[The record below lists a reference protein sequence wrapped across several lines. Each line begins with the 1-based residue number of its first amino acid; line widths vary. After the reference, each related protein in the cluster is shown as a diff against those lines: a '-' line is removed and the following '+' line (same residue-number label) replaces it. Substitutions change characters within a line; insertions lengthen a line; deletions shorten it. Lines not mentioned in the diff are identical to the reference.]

1 VCGEKKGRI
10 LERSFQMGETLNGTS
25 RLDIKA
31 EKEVVEEYLNK
42 LRLLGATDR
51 AITSAMK
58 DLGIKRFL

>member
-1 VCGEKKGRI
+1 MCGEKKGRI
-10 LERSFQMGETLNGTS
+10 LERPFQMGETLNGTS

-42 LRLLGATDR
+42 LRLLGATDG